1 MQKIK
6 KIHQVDP
13 EKLCHRH
20 TDRQTDRLMDRQT
33 ELILQDQFHKDGRLI
48 MFFKNSKI
56 KFSYIIWLDCEPYG
70 KNQYK
75 KKEYSQ
81 KSSMFEEFKN
91 NYS

>member
-1 MQKIK
+1 MSQT
-6 KIHQVDP
+6 
-13 EKLCHRH
+13 HRQ
-20 TDRQTDRLMDRQT
+20 TDRQTDGQT
-33 ELILQDQFHKDGRLI
+33 NRTDFIGSLSQRWTFDHV
-48 MFFKNSKI
+48 FKNSKI

-81 KSSMFEEFKN
+81 KSSMFEEFEN